1 MMETIRIFWDHFYF
15 SLVAVAAGLV
25 VLYSVVSGIG
35 VEFSVTDHVL
45 VSVGAWLG
53 ISTGLAAILTY
64 RTVKTRRRPP
74 IPYTH
79 SQD

>member
-25 VLYSVVSGIG
+25 VLYSVVSSIG

-53 ISTGLAAILTY
+53 ISTGLSAILTY
-64 RTVKTRRRPP
+64 RTIKSRRRPP

-79 SQD
+79 RQD